1 MGIRPIAVNYLPVGD
16 DWAIAVT
23 TGDKTLTS
31 KAPGL
36 IAARD
41 RAEQLVDKIA
51 PQEEGRTVV
60 HLLQGDAV
68 AFTTAY
74 LNARHGIPAP
84 AIQGK
89 SG

>member
-1 MGIRPIAVNYLPVGD
+1 MGIRPIAVNYLPDGD
-16 DWAIAVT
+16 DWAITVS

-68 AFTTAY
+68 AFTIAY
-74 LNARHGIPAP
+74 LHARHGIPAP
-84 AIQGK
+84 ATSGK